1 MAKEGKSDS
10 LMFSLEPEE
19 MRGLGGGMRPDE
31 MFREL
36 PLDSCGRLTV
46 VDGEDEELV
55 VVVVEGVDE
64 GMGLV
69 TVMAGVAEGVEE
81 AVEDVGREESGFL
94 SLLVVVE
101 VVGVVEAACFAV
113 SVLMLAALADVLVVV
128 VVVGE
133 KEVAEGVGVNA
144 EVGAALEWRED
155 VVEVVEMEDE
165 WLEDSLPRLPYLAP
179 SPLSRLIVT
188 PILGPVPNPE
198 SKLGLCVRVPKLSAP
213 KLVTK

>member
-46 VDGEDEELV
+46 VDGADEELV

-101 VVGVVEAACFAV
+101 VVGAVEAACFAV
-113 SVLMLAALADVLVVV
+113 SVLLMLAALADVLVVV

-133 KEVAEGVGVNA
+133 KEVAEVNA
-144 EVGAALEWRED
+144 EVGAAVEWRED

-165 WLEDSLPRLPYLAP
+165 WLEDSLPRLPYLA

-213 KLVTK
+213 KLVTKQ